1 MGKSNSIQNA
11 EKANADFRKFLLD
24 IQENLTEK
32 FNREEEVFEKKVQ
45 EFYTSSGYD
54 MLMVAEGHKWSYHL
68 MSECGVAMLKNRV
81 KEMVE
86 AFFGVAEGEI
96 PEGNVEIDKTPN
108 GKVSVPAS
116 EEVLKALN
124 IIRFFKNLA
133 SVSAVN
139 FIIGMFDVL
148 SDKLE
153 ISAEHNYSSQAIAPG
168 LTLHVDLYSA
178 AYSNESFLK
187 NDRIVESYVRFKL
200 IYSYALAGTVSAMD
214 TITTLVGKIAQME
227 QDLAKFDVRLFKMM
241 QDMSVELETLTA
253 YKMRSDMMHAYLEGA
268 KKEKNAMIAENM
280 VRTAQAGQERRVL
293 RAGLRLPAE
302 RLRMMKNIQESY
314 Q

>member
-1 MGKSNSIQNA
+1 
-11 EKANADFRKFLLD
+11 
-24 IQENLTEK
+24 
-32 FNREEEVFEKKVQ
+32 
-45 EFYTSSGYD
+45 
-54 MLMVAEGHKWSYHL
+54 
-68 MSECGVAMLKNRV
+68 MLKNRV